1 MFMMLIVIVSGS
13 LVFLTQPI
21 GAVCSGWITE
31 AIGRKKAM
39 LLVNVP
45 HIIAWTMLYFT
56 TEVYEIFIAGIL
68 LGLGMGLMEAP
79 ILTYVGEISHPS
91 IRGMLL
97 AFSHVTVIAGSCL
110 MYLIGSLTTWRNAA
124 LICLTVPCATVVA
137 LWFVCND

>member
-1 MFMMLIVIVSGS
+1 
-13 LVFLTQPI
+13 
-21 GAVCSGWITE
+21 
-31 AIGRKKAM
+31 M

-45 HIIAWTMLYFT
+45 HIIAWSMLYFT
-56 TEVYEIFIAGIL
+56 TEVYEIFVAGIL

-97 AFSHVTVIAGSCL
+97 AFSHVTVITGTCL

-124 LICLTVPCATVVA
+124 LICLTVPCVTVVA
-137 LWFVCND
+137 LWFVRSHANGEEWIATWTET